1 VEGDKGSIE
10 EALLPPWKSSA
21 GAHGRVPTIG
31 LHSSKPAGGFI
42 SRYDVL

>member
-21 GAHGRVPTIG
+21 GAHGRVPT
-31 LHSSKPAGGFI
+31 SSKPAGGFI